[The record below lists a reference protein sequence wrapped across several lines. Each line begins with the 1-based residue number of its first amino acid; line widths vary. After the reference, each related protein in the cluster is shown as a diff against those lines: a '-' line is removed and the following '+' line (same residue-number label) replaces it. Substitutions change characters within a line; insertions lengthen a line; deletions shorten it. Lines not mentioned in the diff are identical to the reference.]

1 MRIAE
6 PLVRSGFFW
15 RPDKE
20 SYKAPGT
27 LTIDAA
33 GKVRLEI
40 LGSFSGPTGSFEEIQ
55 DDTMIIGRVVG
66 QIEKEGLLTLEHCFY
81 RKRPYGFGSVVK
93 SEIEASW
100 AILGVAFEQDEDIR
114 FDEQCVLIEGFQEWL
129 RVSGLSLSISDRP
142 LIYSI
147 EYRRPDVITLYDGD
161 DFMLS
166 VGFGHTMPSMTD
178 VKHAEINSSAYLKIS
193 AREAQKPSFFFSI
206 ITRLREFTS
215 FAIDDTVSISKVWAV
230 NNAIKVSI
238 VDDETKPAKM
248 DLYFRSKNHIDD
260 APKIS
265 RSKMLFRYSEIK
277 DDSHRIFS
285 RWFEMYDVLL
295 PVLHL
300 YFSTRA
306 GSHKY
311 LEGRF
316 LSLAQAVETLHRRTT
331 DETAMEASEFAKLKD
346 LLINAAPEAQKE
358 WVEQKLRFA
367 NEISLSRRLKSI
379 IKPFKSQFGSSYE
392 RKQLVLWIV
401 DTRNYLT
408 HYDPGS
414 KEKAAHGR
422 NLWILC
428 EKIEALL
435 QLHFLKIL
443 SFGEEQIDAVCNGT
457 QLLNGKLDLR
467 FDSVL

>member
-6 PLVRSGFFW
+6 PLVRSGLFW
-15 RPDKE
+15 RPGKE
-20 SYKAPGT
+20 DYKAPGT

-33 GKVRLEI
+33 GKVRLEV

-55 DDTMIIGRVVG
+55 DDTMTIGRVVG

-100 AILGVAFEQDEDIR
+100 AILGVAFDPDEEIR
-114 FDEQCVLIEGFQEWL
+114 FDEQCVSIEGFEEWL
-129 RVSGLSLSISDRP
+129 RVSGLSLSIFDH
-142 LIYSI
+142 LHFYSI
-147 EYRRPDVITLYDGD
+147 EYRRPDAITLYDGVE
-161 DFMLS
+161 FTLS

-215 FAIDDTVSISKVWAV
+215 FAIDDTVSISKVWAA
-230 NNAIKVSI
+230 NNAITVPI
-238 VDDETKPAKM
+238 GEDETKPAKM
-248 DLYFRSKNHIDD
+248 ELYFRSKNHTDN
-260 APKIS
+260 APKIDS
-265 RSKMLFRYSEIK
+265 FRMLFRYSDIK

-285 RWFEMYDVLL
+285 SWFQMYDVFL

-331 DETAMEASEFAKLKD
+331 DETAMESSEFAKLKD
-346 LLINAAPEAQKE
+346 LLINASPEAQKE

-379 IKPFKSQFGSSYE
+379 LKPFKSRFGSGPE
-392 RKQLVLWIV
+392 RKRLVLWTV

-414 KEKAAHGR
+414 EEKAADGR

-428 EKIEALL
+428 EKMEALL
-435 QLHFLKIL
+435 QLHFLKSL
-443 SFGEEQIDAVCNGT
+443 SFAEEQIDAVCNGP
-457 QLLNGKLDLR
+457 QALKGKLDLR
-467 FDSVL
+467 FDSAS